1 MSAPDMLSTR
11 PQAETGLAEL
21 LSGAYQT
28 QSSVAVPATQ
38 AIADADQAYAVQR
51 DFLSRVSIHTG
62 GWKIGAKSSDGPI
75 QGSPLPLD
83 GIYQN
88 NAVLNKKHFP
98 ILGLELEIAF
108 SFDRDFTAADAA
120 LSDVDIMQHLHT
132 MQASVELVSSRLAG
146 WPEVG
151 KLLQLADLQNHGALV
166 TGDPVVYDADFPFLN
181 PRVSFR
187 IADNEIFNGKGSNP
201 AGDPRRLLPWL
212 VRHCA
217 AQGLTLASGTT
228 ITTGSYT
235 GVHFPLEAGAVRGKV
250 QGLPPIQF
258 QLA

>member
-1 MSAPDMLSTR
+1 MLSTPHTL
-11 PQAETGLAEL
+11 PQAATGLAEL

-28 QSSVAVPATQ
+28 QSIVAVPA
-38 AIADADQAYAVQR
+38 ALAVADADQAYAVQR
-51 DFLSRVSIHTG
+51 SFLNRVSIHTG
-62 GWKIGAKSSDGPI
+62 GWKIGAKSADGPI

-88 NAVLNKKHFP
+88 HAVLNKRHFP
-98 ILGLELEIAF
+98 VLGLELEIAF
-108 SFDRDFTAADAA
+108 SFSREFTPADAA
-120 LSDVDIMQHLHT
+120 LSDSEIMQYLHT

-166 TGDPVVYDADFPFLN
+166 TGEQVAYDSGFPFLN
-181 PRVSFR
+181 PRVSLR
-187 IADNEIFNGKGSNP
+187 VADTEIFNGKGSNP

-217 AQGLTLASGTT
+217 AQGLTLAAGNT

-235 GVHFPLEAGAVRGKV
+235 GVHFPLEAGAVCGEV